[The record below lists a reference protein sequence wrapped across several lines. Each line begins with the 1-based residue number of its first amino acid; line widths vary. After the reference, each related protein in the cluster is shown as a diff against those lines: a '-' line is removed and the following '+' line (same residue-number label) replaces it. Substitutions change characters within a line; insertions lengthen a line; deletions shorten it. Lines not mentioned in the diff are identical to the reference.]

1 MAGDGRDLRIR
12 PLGIGE
18 ALDRAVA
25 LHRRHFRELFL
36 AALAL
41 ELPLFVAARLQASAL
56 GELAAG
62 ADPARW
68 AAAAHLLPPLA
79 GLALLMLVGQFL
91 LTSAAT
97 FLVAPSAAGPEVA
110 PRPPAG
116 RVARAALGAALAGAA
131 ATLHAPALGALPGA
145 LLALRSGSPAGQ
157 VLGAIAAVAGGG
169 LALLWALLAFLL
181 APAAAAVEGV
191 GGLRS
196 LWRSLRLMRPAPGTP
211 LAERPSLRASLV
223 LLAAL
228 AITMA
233 ANTLAGL
240 PRAAA
245 LLVAGAG
252 SPGARLPLLAE
263 VVVGGIEIAAISAL
277 RPFGLVALAV
287 LYFDR
292 RARREGL
299 DLEGWARSLA
309 GAGEVP

>member
-1 MAGDGRDLRIR
+1 MAADGRDLGIR

-18 ALDRAVA
+18 ALDRAAA
-25 LHRRHFRELFL
+25 LHRRHFRDLFL
-36 AALAL
+36 ATLAL
-41 ELPLFVAARLQASAL
+41 ELPLFVVARLEAAAL
-56 GELAAG
+56 GELVAS

-68 AAAAHLLPPLA
+68 AAAGHLLPPLA
-79 GLALLMLVGQFL
+79 GLALAMLGGQFL
-91 LTSAAT
+91 LASAAA
-97 FLVAPSAAGPEVA
+97 FLVAPSAAASALAPLA
-110 PRPPAG
+110 PR
-116 RVARAALGAALAGAA
+116 RRALASLGAALAAVA
-131 ATLHAPALGALPGA
+131 ATLLAPALGALPGL
-145 LLALRSGSPAGQ
+145 LLALRSTSPAGQ
-157 VLGAIAAVAGGG
+157 LLGGVGAVVGGG

-181 APAAAAVEGV
+181 APAAASVEGV
-191 GGLRS
+191 GGLRA
-196 LWRSLRLMRPAPGTP
+196 LWRSLRLMRPAPGAP
-211 LAERPSLRASLV
+211 LAERPGLRASLV

-245 LLVAGAG
+245 LLLAGAG
-252 SPGARLPLLAE
+252 SPAAHLPIPAE
-263 VVVGGIEIAAISAL
+263 VLVGALEIAAISAL

-309 GAGEVP
+309 GAGGAR